1 MNKETLALQRRY
13 NAIMRD
19 LRMIEAQLAAG
30 ADPEI
35 FGVAYRQLSAAR
47 RRVLLQLKARKQLS
61 RESITAGFPILQG
74 RQLAF
79 PFLGPLWP

>member
-1 MNKETLALQRRY
+1 MNKETLALQQRY

-47 RRVLLQLKARKQLS
+47 RRVLVQLKRRKQIS
-61 RESITAGFPILQG
+61 QVSITAGFPLLQG

-79 PFLGPLWP
+79 QFLGPLCP